1 MLRQHEFDLPPSK
14 VLHIR
19 NGSNDN
25 REIDLNVVLPFLS
38 GFGSCVYVVTMP
50 RLQQAIVEMDSI
62 ESAKKVIEASKGNI
76 IDLKEQKVYIE
87 YSKSGS
93 INREPSFR
101 RSMFFFFVSF
111 LILHNIIIF
120 FSILIFVVLTIFYFP
135 SNNFHFNKF
144 CSSC

>member
-25 REIDLNVVLPFLS
+25 REIDLNLVLPFLS

-62 ESAKKVIEASKGNI
+62 ESAKKVIETSKGNI

-87 YSKSGS
+87 YSKSGT

-101 RSMFFFFVSF
+101 RSMYFFRFFF
-111 LILHNIIIF
+111 ILHNIIIF
-120 FSILIFVVLTIFYFP
+120 FSILIFIVLSIFFFFY
-135 SNNFHFNKF
+135 NILHFNKF
-144 CSSC
+144 FSSC